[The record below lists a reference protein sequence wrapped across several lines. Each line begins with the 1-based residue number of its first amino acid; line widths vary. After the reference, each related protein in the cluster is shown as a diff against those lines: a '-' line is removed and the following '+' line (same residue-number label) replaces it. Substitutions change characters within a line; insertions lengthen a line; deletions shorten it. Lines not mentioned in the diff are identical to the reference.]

1 MALQYPL
8 PNHRSANEYQMSGLP
23 FVTSSAGSGEV
34 AAKTGTALEVKFPSV
49 TRWVHLTNIGAAD
62 MRVGFTANGVKTIG
76 DDGPYNLTGSGGRYF
91 ILPAGNNGT
100 PTSVRLELKCMSVF
114 FLSNTGT
121 ETDFSLVAGLTGI
134 AESQFLRLTGSQGF
148 SGIG

>member
-1 MALQYPL
+1 
-8 PNHRSANEYQMSGLP
+8 MSGMP
-23 FVTSSAGSGEV
+23 FVTSSAGTGEI
-34 AAKTGTALEVKFPSV
+34 AAKTGAALEVKFPSV
-49 TRWVHLTNIGAAD
+49 TRWIHVTNIGAAD

-76 DDGPYNLTGSGGRYF
+76 SDGPYNLTGSGGRYF
-91 ILPAGNNGT
+91 ILPAGDNGT

-114 FLSNTGT
+114 FLSNTGV

-134 AESQFLRLTGSQGF
+134 AKNQFPTLTGSDEW